1 MSFEIPRE
9 FFYIQIEK
17 YARQYLAEGVRRV
30 EDLIITTDS
39 DLYRV
44 LNLHYNRSNQIE
56 VSEMLLSIHSTAIRM
71 SQVPVSFCNVVQAT
85 LREFFHAI
93 QQQKDV
99 EPSWKKSIYKVIQ
112 RLEDQIPDFFKD
124 ERWMHTI

>member
-1 MSFEIPRE
+1 MVFQLSVRKNSLSCFSFTYLSFFLLSSE

-17 YARQYLAEGVRRV
+17 YARQYLAEGVRKV

-56 VSEMLLSIHSTAIRM
+56 VSIRQEENHHLCLSLLSS
-71 SQVPVSFCNVVQAT
+71 SLGSSKF
-85 LREFFHAI
+85 L
-93 QQQKDV
+93 
-99 EPSWKKSIYKVIQ
+99 
-112 RLEDQIPDFFKD
+112 
-124 ERWMHTI
+124 